1 LASGNAASA
10 KAGSVRECEALTIV
24 RVKGLDFES
33 NLFGLGEQDYATVCH
48 RTVHIH
54 QEQVD
59 LRRALL
65 QGTRNFRKIG
75 HEASRVEILRV

>member
-1 LASGNAASA
+1 
-10 KAGSVRECEALTIV
+10 VRECEALTIV

-54 QEQVD
+54 QEQFD

-65 QGTRNFRKIG
+65 
-75 HEASRVEILRV
+75 